1 MEVLSLNKIGEHWS
15 YVILVLMKIYCCT
28 LFNFIN
34 QEMAFYYDKLIYE
47 IAIRVASVH
56 L

>member
-1 MEVLSLNKIGEHWS
+1 MEVHSLNKIGENWS
-15 YVILVLMKIYCCT
+15 YVVLVLMKMYCCK

-47 IAIRVASVH
+47 IAIRVVSVY
-56 L
+56 